1 MRAGK
6 PVADSEPVVG
16 RERLEFAYLPV
27 VLGAV
32 FNPPTLEPWLSPD
45 GKWTLGT
52 EGSCGAE
59 EGNCGADPR
68 RLWGDE
74 GRTGAEAMRGAVG
87 TSGGAK
93 GLSGLGTCTTQEISP
108 SVQVH
113 VELSK
118 PKPKEP
124 ITWTLYVVPSEIVR
138 STKPPGTLLLAM
150 ETVTSSSS
158 WQPLTVT
165 SES

>member
-1 MRAGK
+1 MTTPRHLVTPACWHWEASDASSTTNK
-6 PVADSEPVVG
+6 
-16 RERLEFAYLPV
+16 RV

-32 FNPPTLEPWLSPD
+32 FNPPTLESWLSPD

-87 TSGGAK
+87 TS
-93 GLSGLGTCTTQEISP
+93 TTQEISP